1 MSNQTVQFKD
11 FVFLS
16 LDPLKVA
23 GWSTNKY
30 NQVIFSKLFDMVCL
44 ALNYLFVKKIEKAW
58 AHLALRIRVFWYRS
72 LSRTPLLQKIKIVTI
87 RFSGY
92 KSWCA
97 IVYIVLTCCVW
108 IWRRLNYKSYCF
120 VSPYPFYIFSKT
132 YVINI

>member
-44 ALNYLFVKKIEKAW
+44 ALNYLFVKKIEKA
-58 AHLALRIRVFWYRS
+58 
-72 LSRTPLLQKIKIVTI
+72 
-87 RFSGY
+87 
-92 KSWCA
+92 
-97 IVYIVLTCCVW
+97 
-108 IWRRLNYKSYCF
+108 
-120 VSPYPFYIFSKT
+120 
-132 YVINI
+132 